1 MSTPSSKR
9 SQNFMQSFGRTAGL
23 LGAILLV
30 IAIFAIASH
39 GLFLKPD
46 NLLGL
51 LRYMSS
57 LAIVGLGLT
66 AVLMV
71 GEIDLSFGAV
81 YGLSSMLMGVAWIVW
96 GWNLWLAILLSVV
109 MAVAVGAF
117 NAFFTTITKIPS
129 FIATLGSST
138 IVFGVTL
145 LVSASRT
152 FSPLAPPDG
161 RVIPKSELNIFSEL
175 SNHKLPFGIPM
186 QVTWMLLAALIF
198 WYLITKS
205 LFGFHLKA
213 IGGNQ
218 VAAGFAKIKVRK
230 YKMWAFIICSIAAAF
245 AAILDFAFINSV
257 QPDSGSGLLFPTFA
271 AVVIG
276 GASLIGGRGT
286 VTGTLL
292 GCLLLAVLANGLA
305 LLGSGAFLQQMFVGA
320 VTIGAVVLDQTTRG
334 LRRNQ

>member
-1 MSTPSSKR
+1 
-9 SQNFMQSFGRTAGL
+9 MQSFGRTAGL
-23 LGAILLV
+23 LGAIIFV
-30 IAIFAIASH
+30 MAIFAVASH

-66 AVLMV
+66 AVLMI

-96 GWNLWLAILLSVV
+96 GWNLWLAILLSIA
-109 MAVAVGAF
+109 MAIVVGAF

-138 IVFGVTL
+138 MVFGVSL
-145 LVSASRT
+145 LVSASKT
-152 FSPLAPPDG
+152 YSPLSPPTG
-161 RVIPKSELNIFSEL
+161 RVIPKSQLSIFSEL

-186 QVTWMLLAALIF
+186 QVTWMLLAALVF
-198 WYLITKS
+198 WYLLTKS

-218 VAAGFAKIKVRK
+218 VAAQFARIKVKK
-230 YKMWAFIICSIAAAF
+230 YKMWAFIICSIAAAL
-245 AAILDFAFINSV
+245 AAILDFAFIDSV

-276 GASLIGGRGT
+276 GASLLGGRGT

-305 LLGSGAFLQQMFVGA
+305 LLGTGAFLQQMFVGA

>member
-1 MSTPSSKR
+1 
-9 SQNFMQSFGRTAGL
+9 MQSFGRTAGL

-30 IAIFAIASH
+30 MAIFAVASH

-96 GWNLWLAILLSVV
+96 GWNLWLAILLSIA
-109 MAVAVGAF
+109 MAVVVGVF

-129 FIATLGSST
+129 FIATLGAST
-138 IVFGVTL
+138 MVFGVTL

-152 FSPLAPPDG
+152 YSPLAPPNG
-161 RVIPKSELNIFSEL
+161 RVIPKSQLNIFSQL

-218 VAAGFAKIKVRK
+218 VAAEFAKIKVRK
-230 YKMWAFIICSIAAAF
+230 YKMWAFIICSIAAAV
-245 AAILDFAFINSV
+245 AAILDFAFIDSV

-320 VTIGAVVLDQTTRG
+320 VTIGAVVLAQTTRG